1 MATITLFIGFFVG
14 AFLAL
19 VVSGRA
25 YDKGKSDGVRLA
37 NEIIDNFIQQQE
49 DKDGTEENE

>member
-49 DKDGTEENE
+49 ENNGTEENK